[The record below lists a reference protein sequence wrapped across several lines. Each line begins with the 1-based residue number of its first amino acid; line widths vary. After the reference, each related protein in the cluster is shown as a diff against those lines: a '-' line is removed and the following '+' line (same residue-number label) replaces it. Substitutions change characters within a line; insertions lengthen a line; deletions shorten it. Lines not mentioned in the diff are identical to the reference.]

1 MSKSTKT
8 ARATRKSSKGVTLS
22 AGAAAFDAAMNA
34 PETVKIETEGFP
46 LPATDLAPATGE
58 TVRELS
64 DGTPADEAKL
74 EEQAPEQ
81 EQVDEAPAE
90 PARRRHMTNI
100 VKGMRVNGIGVPAIN
115 GKCHEA
121 WKMFDAL
128 TYYEGEGDDAKL
140 HTPALGDGLIKGAE
154 LGLNPG
160 NIKVEYPRWRKFNG
174 FAAVTR
180 RATAT
185 APVAPVEPA
194 PADADA
200 EKEGADAE

>member
-1 MSKSTKT
+1 MAK
-8 ARATRKSSKGVTLS
+8 ATRKSSKGITLS
-22 AGAAAFDAAMNA
+22 AGAQAFDKALDSETPAIVA
-34 PETVKIETEGFP
+34 ETTETVETAENGPVSETVDVPAEGFQ
-46 LPATDLAPATGE
+46 LPATDIAPATEPTGE
-58 TVRELS
+58 ET
-64 DGTPADEAKL
+64 
-74 EEQAPEQ
+74 
-81 EQVDEAPAE
+81 PAE
-90 PARRRHMTNI
+90 PVRRRHMTNI

-185 APVAPVEPA
+185 APVAPVETA
-194 PADADA
+194 PADADQ